1 MRFFSNDAKENTD
14 DRDDEHPERVQ
25 SEPVAVPQQRAGSPW
40 SDAPAAPADDTS
52 DAELS
57 DQERADGTDEAA
69 DGRASFHEPGGFE
82 AGGAAAAGPTGRW
95 DAGDRASTADAG
107 DDRDAVPGG
116 GVVTADQTTESS
128 ASTTGA
134 DADEVH
140 RDGDHDA
147 HDLGGGRD
155 DTVDAGLADRG
166 RFDDSQVRD
175 ESTDT
180 TDETADRTADT
191 ADEAHADTATDTTDA
206 ARADTAT
213 DTTDAAQADTA
224 TDTTDEAP
232 ADTATDTTDEAWAG
246 TATDTADTA
255 PADTTDDRTDEARA
269 DATSDSTDETPADTT
284 TGTMATYGPDGT
296 VTTTDRT
303 DADVTDSDRTD
314 EEAALKDEGDFD
326 DPTAVDPA
334 TDKPLDSDASAATHT
349 DTDTD
354 ADTGTETAT
363 DADAAPAVPVAA
375 GAATAAGTTTSA
387 TTTNGASPDLDA
399 DGATAAGM
407 PIPVPVG
414 ATDTSTAA
422 RTSAAET
429 GESDKGDK
437 RPGTVAAPELGSLF
451 AEADAASF
459 HERWRDVQLRF
470 VDSPKEATTEAA
482 RLVDE
487 AVEKLTASLKAQ
499 KDALTVDSDDTE
511 QLRVEMRSYRDIF
524 NRILGL

>member
-69 DGRASFHEPGGFE
+69 EGRASFHEPGGFE
-82 AGGAAAAGPTGRW
+82 ASAAGGAVAAGPTGRW
-95 DAGDRASTADAG
+95 DAGDRDSTADAG

-140 RDGDHDA
+140 RDRDGDGDGDA
-147 HDLGGGRD
+147 HDLGGGRN

-166 RFDDSQVRD
+166 RFDDPQVRD

-180 TDETADRTADT
+180 ADETADRTAD
-191 ADEAHADTATDTTDA
+191 E

-213 DTTDAAQADTA
+213 DTTDEARADTA
-224 TDTTDEAP
+224 TDTTDETP
-232 ADTATDTTDEAWAG
+232 AD

-255 PADTTDDRTDEARA
+255 PAGTTPPDTTDDRTDEARA

-296 VTTTDRT
+296 VTTTGQT

-354 ADTGTETAT
+354 TAT

-375 GAATAAGTTTSA
+375 GAATAAAAAGTTTPA
-387 TTTNGASPDLDA
+387 ATTNGAFPHLDA

-429 GESDKGDK
+429 DESDKGDK